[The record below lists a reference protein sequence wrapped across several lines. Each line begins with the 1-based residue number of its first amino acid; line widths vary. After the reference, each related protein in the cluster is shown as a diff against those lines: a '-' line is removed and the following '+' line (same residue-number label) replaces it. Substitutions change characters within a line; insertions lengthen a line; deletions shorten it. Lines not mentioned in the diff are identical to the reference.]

1 MYMNLKTILLSAF
14 IMLLLDYFYL
24 TSMSSFF
31 NKLVKKIQGRKI
43 KLKILGVII
52 CYTILLF
59 GLNHFIISQ
68 NKSPFEASLLG
79 LVIYGVYDSTNY
91 AIFDKWSLEA
101 LALDTIWGG
110 VLFYLTTYATYKLK
124 TII

>member
-1 MYMNLKTILLSAF
+1 MNLKTILLSAF